1 MPRNLDVS
9 ALRSFITVAD
19 VGGVTRAAGR
29 LALTQSAVSMQ
40 IRRLEELL
48 SAQLLD
54 RSGRGVTPT
63 AEGEQLLSYARRIV
77 ALNDEAVGRM
87 TDAGWEGE
95 LVLGV
100 PHDIVYPH
108 VPGVMKAFALS
119 HPRVR
124 LTLTSSFTRRLKTQF
139 ARGEIDLMLGTE
151 RAPDP
156 GGETLTTSPLIWV
169 GAPGGRAW
177 RDRPL
182 KLAFEHGCIF
192 RAPTQAAL
200 DAHGVP
206 WTMAVDADSTRA
218 IEATVSA
225 DLAVCALLAP
235 NAPPQLE
242 AIAHGGALPT
252 LPGIAITMYAGEGPR
267 AALIAQLAEAVRA
280 AFRPVAATAAA

>member
-40 IRRLEELL
+40 IKRLEELL

-77 ALNDEAVGRM
+77 ALNDEAVGRL

-124 LTLTSSFTRRLKTQF
+124 LTLASSFTRRLKTQF
-139 ARGEIDLMLGTE
+139 ARGEVDLMLGTE
-151 RAPDP
+151 QAPDP
-156 GGETLTTSPLIWV
+156 GGETLTTAPLIWV

-177 RDRPL
+177 RERPL

-225 DLAVCALLAP
+225 DLAVHAALAP

-242 AIAHGGALPT
+242 AIAHGGALPA
-252 LPGIAITMYAGEGPR
+252 LPGIAITMYAGEGPK

-280 AFRPVAATAAA
+280 AFRPVAAAAAA